1 MTSAREATQVVAKC
15 SYDGACAALE
25 LLEVA
30 REQGLVSE
38 EDVDRLRPAAT
49 ESVERVAD
57 DLPPN
62 GGGPPRHLQLVLMK

>member
-1 MTSAREATQVVAKC
+1 MSNSARAATQALAKN

-30 REQGLVSE
+30 EEQGLVRE
-38 EDVDRLRPAAT
+38 EDAIRMRAIAQRSIED
-49 ESVERVAD
+49 VAD

-62 GGGPPRHLQLVLMK
+62 GGGLVRDE